1 MAVPSSQQIANIGP
15 RERRKRLVFGI
26 AALAASV
33 VISFLFVL
41 FRVQPVWR
49 LPIFIPLFFG
59 ALGYFQAR
67 DRT

>member
-1 MAVPSSQQIANIGP
+1 MDISSSGGITNMGP

-26 AALAASV
+26 TALAMSV

-41 FRVQPVWR
+41 TGVRPVLR
-49 LPIFIPLFFG
+49 LPLFIPLFAG
-59 ALGYFQAR
+59 ALGFFQAR